1 MIMDHAL
8 GRDIYVIHQ
17 SGGPY
22 NWEKLCPRPWASA
35 VHKTEGTVF
44 PNTDR
49 PWLVNDI
56 FILF

>member
-8 GRDIYVIHQ
+8 GHDIYVIHQ
-17 SGGPY
+17 TGGLY
-22 NWEKLCPRPWASA
+22 WEKLSPRLLASA
-35 VHKTEGTVF
+35 EHKTPGTVF

-49 PWLVNDI
+49 PWLVNNI